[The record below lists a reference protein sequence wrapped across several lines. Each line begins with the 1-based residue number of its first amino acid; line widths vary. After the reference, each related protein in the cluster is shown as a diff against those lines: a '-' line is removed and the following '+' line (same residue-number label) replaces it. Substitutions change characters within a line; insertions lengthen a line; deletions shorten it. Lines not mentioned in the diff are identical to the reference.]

1 MNVTKNALI
10 EALNYLNEYPKSSL
24 KKDDLILELNKMYN
38 ENINKLLMIVNY
50 KTYKLLEMLKNSN
63 GKGICIG
70 KEYEEEVQFLEKTLI
85 IEEAIIDNEKNE
97 IYIYFN
103 DNMEN
108 RFSKFINSKNEKQ
121 IKKNQEM
128 VDLILDIVNTYGI
141 IQVDYELSNML
152 NDLLEEKIDVDYLI
166 ELIDYNIDI
175 RRNTYIPNC
184 DTDLFLVSNNLY
196 NPQEIIDERR
206 KRNLDYKK
214 FTKDE
219 LRGNNLE
226 SLIKSDDAQKAIN
239 LLKDINYEMPESL
252 VKAFILKIMRS
263 AQINV
268 KDFMNVENLNFENI
282 DQANEYLQLMMN
294 LHNNI
299 PHYALYGY
307 SPNELMKN
315 QLEEIKKQEESSRN
329 KKIGRNDPCPCG
341 SGKKYKHCCLNK
353 VVKVDFRNEQYR
365 DCIDKEDAIM
375 FFALRNILLAYTNYK
390 YNINPEL
397 EELEDI
403 NNSEPEDVKEIRERL
418 WNDTSI
424 INDYIRDNPNN
435 LDAQSLD
442 IISEWNNKKINSKF
456 ILYKYEDEYAI
467 FIGEENIYYV
477 KGLRDTIRNII
488 PEYKLPIFVETV
500 LLPFKE
506 QIIYDSYIIQYSMS
520 FGKGMKDVFDNQ
532 YKEFIKSKK
541 VKYKL

>member
-1 MNVTKNALI
+1 MNVTKKALI
-10 EALNYLNEYPKSSL
+10 EALNYLNEYPESSL
-24 KKDDLILELNKMYN
+24 KKNDLILELNKMYN

-63 GKGICIG
+63 GEGICIG
-70 KEYEEEVQFLEKTLI
+70 KEYEKNVKFLEKTLI

-128 VDLILDIVNTYGI
+128 VDLILNIVNTYGI

-152 NDLLEEKIDVDYLI
+152 NDLLEEEIDVDYLI

-196 NPQEIIDERR
+196 NPQEIIGERR

-219 LRGNNLE
+219 LKYNNLE
-226 SLIKSDDAQKAIN
+226 SLIKRDDAQKAIK
-239 LLKDINYEMPESL
+239 LLKDINYEMPKLL
-252 VKAFILKIMRS
+252 VKAFILKIMCS
-263 AQINV
+263 VQIDV
-268 KDFMNVENLNFENI
+268 KDFINVENLKFDNI
-282 DQANEYLQLMMN
+282 DQANKYLQLMMN

-307 SPNELMKN
+307 SPNELMKI
-315 QLEEIKKQEESSRN
+315 QIEEIKKQEESSKN

-341 SGKKYKHCCLNK
+341 SGKKYKQCCLNK

-365 DCIDKEDAIM
+365 DCIDKEDAII

-390 YNINPEL
+390 YNVNPEL
-397 EELEDI
+397 KDFDDI
-403 NNSEPEDVKEIRERL
+403 NNSEPEEVKEIRERL
-418 WNDTSI
+418 WNETSI
-424 INDYIRDNPNN
+424 INDYIRHNPNN
-435 LDAQSLD
+435 LDEQSLD

-532 YKEFIKSKK
+532 YKEFVKSKK

>member
-1 MNVTKNALI
+1 
-10 EALNYLNEYPKSSL
+10 
-24 KKDDLILELNKMYN
+24 MYN

-63 GKGICIG
+63 GEGICIG
-70 KEYEEEVQFLEKTLI
+70 KEYEKNVKFLEKTLI

-128 VDLILDIVNTYGI
+128 VDLILNIVNTYGI

-152 NDLLEEKIDVDYLI
+152 NDLLEEEIDVDYLI

-196 NPQEIIDERR
+196 NPQEIIGERR

-219 LRGNNLE
+219 LKYNNLE
-226 SLIKSDDAQKAIN
+226 SLIKRDDAQKAIK
-239 LLKDINYEMPESL
+239 LLKDINYEMPKLL
-252 VKAFILKIMRS
+252 VKAFILKIMCS
-263 AQINV
+263 VQIDV
-268 KDFMNVENLNFENI
+268 KDFINVENLKFDNI

-307 SPNELMKN
+307 SPNELMKI
-315 QLEEIKKQEESSRN
+315 QIEEIKKQEESSKN
-329 KKIGRNDPCPCG
+329 KKIGRNDPCTCG
-341 SGKKYKHCCLNK
+341 SGKKYKQCCLNK

-365 DCIDKEDAIM
+365 DCIDKEDAII

-390 YNINPEL
+390 YNVNPEL
-397 EELEDI
+397 KDFDDI
-403 NNSEPEDVKEIRERL
+403 NNSEPEEVKEIRERL
-418 WNDTSI
+418 WNETSI
-424 INDYIRDNPNN
+424 INDYIRHNPNN
-435 LDAQSLD
+435 LDEQSLD

-532 YKEFIKSKK
+532 YKEFVKSKK

>member
-1 MNVTKNALI
+1 MNVTKKALI
-10 EALNYLNEYPKSSL
+10 EALNYLNEYPESSL
-24 KKDDLILELNKMYN
+24 KKNDLILELNKMYN

-63 GKGICIG
+63 GEGICIG
-70 KEYEEEVQFLEKTLI
+70 KEYEKNVKFLEKTLI

-128 VDLILDIVNTYGI
+128 VDLILNIVNTYGI

-152 NDLLEEKIDVDYLI
+152 NDLLEEEIDVDYLI

-196 NPQEIIDERR
+196 NPQEIIGERR

-219 LRGNNLE
+219 LKYNNLE
-226 SLIKSDDAQKAIN
+226 SLIKRDDAQKAIK
-239 LLKDINYEMPESL
+239 LLKDINYEMPKLL
-252 VKAFILKIMRS
+252 VKAFILKIMCS
-263 AQINV
+263 VQIDV
-268 KDFMNVENLNFENI
+268 KDFINVENLKFDNI
-282 DQANEYLQLMMN
+282 DQANKYLQLMMN

-307 SPNELMKN
+307 SPNELMKI
-315 QLEEIKKQEESSRN
+315 QIEEIKKQEESSKN

-341 SGKKYKHCCLNK
+341 SGKKYKNCCG
-353 VVKVDFRNEQYR
+353 RNQ
-365 DCIDKEDAIM
+365 
-375 FFALRNILLAYTNYK
+375 
-390 YNINPEL
+390 
-397 EELEDI
+397 
-403 NNSEPEDVKEIRERL
+403 
-418 WNDTSI
+418 
-424 INDYIRDNPNN
+424 
-435 LDAQSLD
+435 
-442 IISEWNNKKINSKF
+442 
-456 ILYKYEDEYAI
+456 
-467 FIGEENIYYV
+467 
-477 KGLRDTIRNII
+477 
-488 PEYKLPIFVETV
+488 
-500 LLPFKE
+500 
-506 QIIYDSYIIQYSMS
+506 
-520 FGKGMKDVFDNQ
+520 
-532 YKEFIKSKK
+532 
-541 VKYKL
+541 

>member
-1 MNVTKNALI
+1 M
-10 EALNYLNEYPKSSL
+10 
-24 KKDDLILELNKMYN
+24 
-38 ENINKLLMIVNY
+38 
-50 KTYKLLEMLKNSN
+50 
-63 GKGICIG
+63 G
-70 KEYEEEVQFLEKTLI
+70 
-85 IEEAIIDNEKNE
+85 
-97 IYIYFN
+97 
-103 DNMEN
+103 
-108 RFSKFINSKNEKQ
+108 
-121 IKKNQEM
+121 
-128 VDLILDIVNTYGI
+128 
-141 IQVDYELSNML
+141 
-152 NDLLEEKIDVDYLI
+152 
-166 ELIDYNIDI
+166 
-175 RRNTYIPNC
+175 
-184 DTDLFLVSNNLY
+184 VS
-196 NPQEIIDERR
+196 
-206 KRNLDYKK
+206 
-214 FTKDE
+214 T
-219 LRGNNLE
+219 
-226 SLIKSDDAQKAIN
+226 S
-239 LLKDINYEMPESL
+239 
-252 VKAFILKIMRS
+252 
-263 AQINV
+263 
-268 KDFMNVENLNFENI
+268 
-282 DQANEYLQLMMN
+282 
-294 LHNNI
+294 
-299 PHYALYGY
+299 
-307 SPNELMKN
+307 
-315 QLEEIKKQEESSRN
+315 
-329 KKIGRNDPCPCG
+329 CG

>member
-50 KTYKLLEMLKNSN
+50 KTYKLLELLKNSK

-70 KEYEEEVQFLEKTLI
+70 KEYEKDVQFLEKTLI
-85 IEEAIIDNEKNE
+85 IEDAIIYNEKNE
-97 IYIYFN
+97 IYIYFR

-152 NDLLEEKIDVDYLI
+152 NDLLEEEIDVDYLI

-214 FTKDE
+214 FTKNE
-219 LRGNNLE
+219 LKDNNLE
-226 SLIKSDDAQKAIN
+226 YLIKSDDAQKAIK
-239 LLKDINYEMPESL
+239 LLKDINYEMPEPL
-252 VKAFILKIMRS
+252 VKAFILNIMRS
-263 AQINV
+263 VQINV

-282 DQANEYLQLMMN
+282 DQANEYLQLMIN

-375 FFALRNILLAYTNYK
+375 FFALKNILLAYTNYK
-390 YNINPEL
+390 YNVNPEL
-397 EELEDI
+397 EGLEDI
-403 NNSEPEDVKEIRERL
+403 NNSEPEEVKEIRERL

-435 LDAQSLD
+435 LDEQSLD

-467 FIGEENIYYV
+467 FIGKENIYYV

-532 YKEFIKSKK
+532 YKEFVKSKK

>member
-1 MNVTKNALI
+1 MNVTKKALI
-10 EALNYLNEYPKSSL
+10 EALNYLNEYPESFL
-24 KKDDLILELNKMYN
+24 KKNDLILELNKMYN

-63 GKGICIG
+63 GEGICIG
-70 KEYEEEVQFLEKTLI
+70 KEYEKNVKFLEKTLI

-128 VDLILDIVNTYGI
+128 VDLILNIVNTYGI

-152 NDLLEEKIDVDYLI
+152 NDLLEEEIDVDYLI

-196 NPQEIIDERR
+196 NPQEIIGERR

-219 LRGNNLE
+219 LKYNNLE
-226 SLIKSDDAQKAIN
+226 SLIKRDDAQKAIK
-239 LLKDINYEMPESL
+239 LLKDINYEMPKLL
-252 VKAFILKIMRS
+252 VKAFILKIMCS
-263 AQINV
+263 VQIDV
-268 KDFMNVENLNFENI
+268 KDFINVENLKFDNI
-282 DQANEYLQLMMN
+282 DQANKYLQLMMN

-307 SPNELMKN
+307 SPNELMKI
-315 QLEEIKKQEESSRN
+315 QIEEIKKQEESSKN

-341 SGKKYKHCCLNK
+341 SGKKYKQCCLNK

-365 DCIDKEDAIM
+365 DCIDKEDAII

-390 YNINPEL
+390 YNVNPEL
-397 EELEDI
+397 KDFDDI
-403 NNSEPEDVKEIRERL
+403 NNSEPEEVKEIRERL
-418 WNDTSI
+418 WNETSI
-424 INDYIRDNPNN
+424 INDYIRHNPNN
-435 LDAQSLD
+435 LDEQSLD

-532 YKEFIKSKK
+532 YKEFVKSKK

>member
-442 IISEWNNKKINSKF
+442 IISEWNKKKINSKF